1 MTAGCTIHG
10 FALMHQLPKRHYYI
24 TDIMIMT
31 GGETCYFKIIH
42 GYIYIYIYIIYIC
55 YIYIHTTIE
64 HNQKNGR
71 GLMWA
76 EETHRVHSVQI
87 PTYQD
92 KRNIYIYL

>member
-1 MTAGCTIHG
+1 M
-10 FALMHQLPKRHYYI
+10 LYQNYI
-24 TDIMIMT
+24 
-31 GGETCYFKIIH
+31 KIIH
-42 GYIYIYIYIIYIC
+42 GIYIYIYTYV
-55 YIYIHTTIE
+55 IYIHTTIE

-92 KRNIYIYL
+92 KRNIYIYIYIYIISIQHNIYLLS

>member
-1 MTAGCTIHG
+1 M
-10 FALMHQLPKRHYYI
+10 LYQNYI
-24 TDIMIMT
+24 
-31 GGETCYFKIIH
+31 KIIH
-42 GYIYIYIYIIYIC
+42 GIYIYIYIYTYV
-55 YIYIHTTIE
+55 IYIHTTIE

-92 KRNIYIYL
+92 KRNIYIYIYNLNSA

>member
-1 MTAGCTIHG
+1 MG
-10 FALMHQLPKRHYYI
+10 
-24 TDIMIMT
+24 
-31 GGETCYFKIIH
+31 
-42 GYIYIYIYIIYIC
+42 IYIYIIYIC

>member
-1 MTAGCTIHG
+1 MLFQNNTWV
-10 FALMHQLPKRHYYI
+10 
-24 TDIMIMT
+24 
-31 GGETCYFKIIH
+31 
-42 GYIYIYIYIIYIC
+42 YIYIYIYIIYIC

-92 KRNIYIYL
+92 KRNIYIYIYNLNSA

>member
-1 MTAGCTIHG
+1 M
-10 FALMHQLPKRHYYI
+10 LYQNYI
-24 TDIMIMT
+24 
-31 GGETCYFKIIH
+31 KIIH
-42 GYIYIYIYIIYIC
+42 GYIYIYIYIYT
-55 YIYIHTTIE
+55 YVIYIHTTIE

-92 KRNIYIYL
+92 KRNIYISIISIQHNIYLLS